1 MTNNKPADLQS
12 ILNSLNGQRP
22 ASEVIKELNSTIG
35 FLNNLKSA
43 IEDQGKEQAPATN
56 TSHYYG
62 GNSFGG
68 DVGAQYRATY
78 EPMPE

>member
-1 MTNNKPADLQS
+1 MSNKPADLQS

-43 IEDQGKEQAPATN
+43 IEDQGKEQAPAKN

-68 DVGAQYRATY
+68 DVGAQYRSTY

>member
-1 MTNNKPADLQS
+1 MSNKPADLQS

-22 ASEVIKELNSTIG
+22 ASDVIKELNNTIG
-35 FLNNLKSA
+35 FLNNLKAA

-56 TSHYYG
+56 TGHYYG

-68 DVGAQYRATY
+68 DLGAQYRAGF
-78 EPMPE
+78 EPMPD

>member
-1 MTNNKPADLQS
+1 MSNKPADLQR

-22 ASEVIKELNSTIG
+22 ASEVIKELNSAIG
-35 FLNNLKSA
+35 FLNNLKAA

-56 TSHYYG
+56 TGHYYG

>member
-1 MTNNKPADLQS
+1 MSNKPADLES

-43 IEDQGKEQAPATN
+43 IEDQGKDKAPATN
-56 TSHYYG
+56 TIHYYG
-62 GNSFGG
+62 GNAAPQGH
-68 DVGAQYRATY
+68 QWEP

>member
-1 MTNNKPADLQS
+1 MSNQPVYLQI
-12 ILNSLNGQRP
+12 ILNSLNVQQP
-22 ASEVIKELNSTIG
+22 VYDVIKELNNTIG
-35 FLNNLKSA
+35 FLNNLKAA

-56 TSHYYG
+56 TGHYYG

-68 DVGAQYRATY
+68 DIGAQYRAGY

>member
-1 MTNNKPADLQS
+1 MSNKPADLQS

-68 DVGAQYRATY
+68 DVGAQYRYIY
-78 EPMPE
+78 EELPE